1 MNRFTLSFT
10 VSIFVLLAFTACG
23 TPNTPTASTEATS
36 AKAEKESLSKPVPAS
51 TDLKQSLVKLQGYV
65 TGATNAAKT
74 GDFTKA
80 KQEFKEFKEGW
91 EPLEQP
97 LKTNAKD
104 TYKTMEKEVEGLSGN
119 LLESDKP
126 DQGKVVA
133 KLEFLGETLNTYV
146 KGLP

>member
-1 MNRFTLSFT
+1 MNRLTSYLAASAF
-10 VSIFVLLAFTACG
+10 IFLALTACS
-23 TPNTPTASTEATS
+23 TPNTPTASTEP
-36 AKAEKESLSKPVPAS
+36 AKTEKESLSKPVPAS
-51 TDLKQSLVKLQGYV
+51 TDIKQSLVKLQGYV
-65 TGATNAAKT
+65 AGATNAAKT
-74 GDFTKA
+74 GDLTSS

-91 EPLEQP
+91 EPLEQT

-104 TYKTMEKEVEGLSGN
+104 TYKTMEKQVEGLSEN

-146 KGLP
+146 KSLP